1 MLFRSPICETR
12 AGQACSKFSP
22 FSPANQIFSKFPTT
36 TQRAKRLTC
45 APFSATS
52 KPGEVGG
59 EGLCRGGWKT
69 RGCFKDGRKE
79 SSSGP
84 LDLGA
89 CLAPRYPG
97 YAGGGRAHLTQV
109 QGWGWGAGDT
119 RLRKGRRLG
128 RELGGLALAESH
140 FPAPRPL
147 LEGAGAQGPPAK
159 VAA

>member
-1 MLFRSPICETR
+1 MARGSVGVGRR
-12 AGQACSKFSP
+12 AA
-22 FSPANQIFSKFPTT
+22 A
-36 TQRAKRLTC
+36 AL
-45 APFSATS
+45 
-52 KPGEVGG
+52 
-59 EGLCRGGWKT
+59 KT
-69 RGCFKDGRKE
+69 EEKKGAR
-79 SSSGP
+79 SSGP

-109 QGWGWGAGDT
+109 RGWGWGAGDT

-147 LEGAGAQGPPAK
+147 LEGAGAQGPLAK

>member
-1 MLFRSPICETR
+1 MARGSVGVGRR
-12 AGQACSKFSP
+12 AA
-22 FSPANQIFSKFPTT
+22 A
-36 TQRAKRLTC
+36 AL
-45 APFSATS
+45 
-52 KPGEVGG
+52 
-59 EGLCRGGWKT
+59 KT
-69 RGCFKDGRKE
+69 EEKKGAR
-79 SSSGP
+79 SSGP

-97 YAGGGRAHLTQV
+97 YAGGGRAHLIQV
-109 QGWGWGAGDT
+109 RGWGWGAGDT

-147 LEGAGAQGPPAK
+147 LEGAGAQGPLAK